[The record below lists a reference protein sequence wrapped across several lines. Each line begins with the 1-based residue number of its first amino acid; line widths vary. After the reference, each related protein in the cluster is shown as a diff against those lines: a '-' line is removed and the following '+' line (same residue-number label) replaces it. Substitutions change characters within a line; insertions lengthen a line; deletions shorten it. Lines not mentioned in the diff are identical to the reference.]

1 MFFSPFLSFP
11 FFFILPFFS
20 GKQHSVLFYPLSQ
33 GLGSDDQWLLGHYW
47 VTRFTYCVFI
57 ASVLN
62 NQEEDGNTKDFSLC
76 LPYSLS
82 LSLSLSLSHYIFIL
96 FTCPFLLDPSERSSC
111 LPSYSPCYIIICLRF
126 FLIDL
131 FPPPLKFTFSHQ
143 PLQTFTLFTKLS
155 QQWIT
160 CIIGLFHDLT
170 STSFF

>member
-1 MFFSPFLSFP
+1 MT
-11 FFFILPFFS
+11 
-20 GKQHSVLFYPLSQ
+20 
-33 GLGSDDQWLLGHYW
+33 SDYW
-47 VTRFTYCVFI
+47 VTIGSPDLPI
-57 ASVLN
+57 ASLLHLFWI
-62 NQEEDGNTKDFSLC
+62 TKKKMGIQKTSAFVSLTHF
-76 LPYSLS
+76 